1 MTATVTPNA
10 AHALPRSVTDVSRR
24 WAWVSLA
31 VAVAAGIAA
40 RLLYL
45 DHVMALPGFE
55 WTDPDFYMAK
65 SRALFEGGSWQWTS
79 EAFQYKHRGRVF
91 HLPPLY
97 QVFLSVFGTLPWNW
111 PTSAAIAQA
120 VVPGVNSVAA
130 YALGTNLHSRR
141 AGVIAGWLLAI
152 SPAFVHIAPIFMQEQ
167 IYIPLLLTSL
177 ATLSWLLTGR
187 RRGAWWFAGGL
198 LFGLAILTRSMPL
211 YFVPVGTTAAIWLAE
226 DRRERA
232 WEFGLL
238 VLGLLAVTLSYS
250 VFLSL
255 DVGRW
260 IFIEDH
266 GVFFI
271 GSYTRL
277 IYTAPPSLFKEL
289 TDLTD
294 AFLRS
299 PEAFVGT
306 FLDFVKAAFKP
317 AGSRWVD
324 IYFADARGLALL
336 AIELYALLCTDVLFA
351 AAVVLTP
358 FGVVLAR
365 RRNASLVLATWPVI
379 VVLLTAI
386 AAYGGPRYRSPAE
399 VLLYVYLAIV
409 AARGWSS
416 PSRRAVLVAATVSFA
431 LFWLVR

>member
-1 MTATVTPNA
+1 VTADTPPS
-10 AHALPRSVTDVSRR
+10 LPGSITDLSRR
-24 WAWVSLA
+24 WAWISLA

-45 DHVMALPGFE
+45 DHAMALPGFE

-65 SRALFEGGSWQWTS
+65 SRALFDGGSWQWTS
-79 EAFQYKHRGRVF
+79 EAFQYRYRGRTF

-97 QVFLSVFGTLPWNW
+97 QVFLSLFGTLPWSW
-111 PTSAAIAQA
+111 PASAAVAQA

-167 IYIPLLLTSL
+167 LYIPLLLTSL
-177 ATLSWLLTGR
+177 ATLSWVLTGR
-187 RRGAWWFAGGL
+187 RHRAWWFAGGL

-211 YFVPVGTTAAIWLAE
+211 YFVPVGAAAAIWLSD
-226 DRRERA
+226 DRRARA

-238 VLGLLAVTLSYS
+238 VLGVLALTLSYS

-266 GVFFI
+266 GVISI
-271 GSYTRL
+271 GAYTRR

-289 TDLTD
+289 ADLTD

-299 PEAFVGT
+299 PETFVGT

-324 IYFADARGLALL
+324 IYFADATGPALVAL
-336 AIELYALLCTDVLFA
+336 EWYALLCTDVLFA

-365 RRNASLVLATWPVI
+365 HRHASLVLATWPVI
-379 VVLLTAI
+379 VILLTAI

-416 PSRRAVLVAATVSFA
+416 PSRRAVLAAATVSFA